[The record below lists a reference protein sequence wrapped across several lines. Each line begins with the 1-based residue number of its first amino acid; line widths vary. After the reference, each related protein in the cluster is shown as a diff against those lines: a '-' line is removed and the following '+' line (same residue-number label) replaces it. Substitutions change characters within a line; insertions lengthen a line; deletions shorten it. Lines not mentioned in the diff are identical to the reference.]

1 MLLRSLRLR
10 RLHAGVRYPLVPYVA
25 DAAALRLSPSTSVA
39 LFGVNLD
46 ANSSFLR
53 GAADAPDAIRHAFVS
68 DSGNGSSERGV
79 DVGQL
84 QASALLDLG
93 NVAPAFDVISAVAAA
108 ATRANHRLLVLGGAA
123 TRANH
128 RLLVL
133 GGDHSITFP
142 VIRGLRAALLEAG
155 ERRLNILHLD
165 AHSDMYA
172 DDVLGGGNAHSHAS
186 PFARILEGGLCT
198 RLVQTAHLRDQ
209 AAKYGVEVHEM
220 QGIAKRGLPALAFDG
235 PLYISVD
242 LDVLDPA
249 FAPGVSHYEPG
260 GLSTREVLSLLQ
272 DVKATTI
279 VGADIVELNVARD
292 TGAGHASVTGQTS
305 PGMTAMV
312 AAKLMK
318 ELLARLWA

>member
-1 MLLRSLRLR
+1 MLLGSLRR
-10 RLHAGVRYPLVPYVA
+10 RCLHAGVRYPLVPYVA

-53 GAADAPDAIRHAFVS
+53 GTAESPDAIRHAFLS
-68 DSGNGSSERGV
+68 DSSNGASEAGV

-84 QASALLDLG
+84 QVSALLDLG
-93 NVAPAFDVISAVAAA
+93 NVAPAFDVISDVAA
-108 ATRANHRLLVLGGAA
+108 AA

-142 VIRGLRAALLEAG
+142 VIRGLRAALLQAG

-172 DDVLGGGNAHSHAS
+172 DDVLGGENAHSHAS

-198 RLVQTAHLRDQ
+198 RLVQVGIRTQTAHLRDQ
-209 AAKYGVEVHEM
+209 ATKYGVEVHEM
-220 QGIAKRGLPALAFDG
+220 HAIAKHGLPALAFDG
-235 PLYISVD
+235 PLYISID

-260 GLSTREVLSLLQ
+260 GLSTRDLLSLLQ
-272 DVKATTI
+272 DVQAPTV

-292 TGAGHASVTGQTS
+292 IGAGHASVTGQTS